1 MTNGEA
7 ALPLN
12 FVPPNRIGVDD
23 DREREDVGRRFYYAL
38 TSSLGLDQGQVH
50 ALLGLDCHGR
60 SHHQPPNTNFCRAAA
75 EAVATLTQSR
85 RCSAADGWLLLA
97 GKLQSLANSGRLE
110 EPAES
115 GNDRV

>member
-1 MTNGEA
+1 M
-7 ALPLN
+7 
-12 FVPPNRIGVDD
+12 IG
-23 DREREDVGRRFYYAL
+23 RGKIAGRRFYYAL
-38 TSSLGLDQGQVH
+38 TSSLGLDQGQAH

-75 EAVATLTQSR
+75 EAVATLMHSR

-110 EPAES
+110 EPAERAEITGYEAGLRNKMLFS
-115 GNDRV
+115 RLRR